1 MDAMKTLDHLKF
13 PLWAGEMVHSLWTI
27 DVQAGEPELWST
39 ALDLEWDK
47 GSFLVHFSS
56 KDKPTFMY
64 FLNVLVFCFLTV
76 SWNIQTFKTHCK
88 KLSLSQR
95 GSLC

>member
-39 ALDLEWDK
+39 ALDL
-47 GSFLVHFSS
+47 
-56 KDKPTFMY
+56 
-64 FLNVLVFCFLTV
+64 
-76 SWNIQTFKTHCK
+76 
-88 KLSLSQR
+88 
-95 GSLC
+95 